1 MEQKIL
7 QYESEF
13 GKEEIMLQV
22 RPYGSGSRLYIGMA
36 KPGEEEASY
45 GDLTVNLP
53 YE

>member
-22 RPYGSGSRLYIGMA
+22 RPYGSEKQTLYWNGKAGRGRGVIW
-36 KPGEEEASY
+36 
-45 GDLTVNLP
+45 
-53 YE
+53 